1 METWGEEKQEKTE
14 FLVACKAGVIC
25 VAGVSPGLPFAS
37 AEEIDRLKN
46 AQNACFRRL
55 SFLTIT
61 NQHRYAADVGI
72 AISVGLLLTAN
83 SETDQSQ
90 FCIAWRTRLILI

>member
-14 FLVACKAGVIC
+14 FLVACKA
-25 VAGVSPGLPFAS
+25 GLPFAS

-90 FCIAWRTRLILI
+90 FCVAWRTRLILI